1 MLMRTKTDID
11 FHAVAPHH
19 AEIHRRLEN
28 WGRWCNGSSGP
39 SMSPMFRLFVSPARA
54 RAGEVSSVVSVPVDR
69 ADAILIAKAV
79 IALPENHRAAIQ
91 WSYVKPVNPRRAAA
105 SIGTTLEGLALYVRD
120 GRQILV
126 NRGA

>member
-1 MLMRTKTDID
+1 MRGTPPID
-11 FHAVAPHH
+11 FHIVEEKH
-19 AEIHRRLEN
+19 AGIHSRLLN
-28 WGRWCNGSSGP
+28 WARWCNGSGGP

-54 RAGEVSSVVSVPVDR
+54 RAGEVSSVVSVPVDK
-69 ADAILIAKAV
+69 ADAIRIAKAV
-79 IALPENHRAAIQ
+79 IALPDGHRAAIQ

-120 GRQILV
+120 GRQMLV

>member
-1 MLMRTKTDID
+1 MRGTPQID
-11 FHAVAPHH
+11 FHLVEEKH
-19 AEIHRRLEN
+19 AGIHSRLLN
-28 WGRWCNGSSGP
+28 WARWCNGSGGP

-69 ADAILIAKAV
+69 SDAILIAKAV
-79 IALPENHRAAIQ
+79 IALPENHRAALNWCYIR
-91 WSYVKPVNPRRAAA
+91 PVSPRRAAA